1 MKGFSLV
8 NTIVAT
14 FIFTAVGFALLIM
27 SDEGFRIT
35 KSNIDHNIAE
45 ANADYALN
53 TALDHLINGGSCEGG
68 QSGNLNR
75 GAWRYRMYQT
85 SSGQCFIL
93 ASGSKDNAIR
103 YKIAYAGFSGGGGLA
118 TLTINYMEGD
128 YFNLINDSYI
138 RGSDNCPALAYYD
151 CGDLCEDI
159 EREKRQKQIDEVVK
173 LNDPLSINELLF
185 KEGKS
190 VEDIKDFVLNQFNEV
205 FENYE
210 IPSPPS
216 STTIPNECKLTNV
229 NRCEIKWSNSNVIEC
244 GSKEV
249 DTNNCSTVLI
259 SGSNVTV
266 DFWNGN
272 IKSSIVIQANKAELN
287 LGNTSV
293 NGDIFIQADER
304 VEKLEANNDTNIN
317 GNVVISSKEIEQVR
331 LVNNS
336 RIKGNLIINLENAD
350 ENTEV
355 SFTNS
360 AGVDGDFYF
369 KGHKLEF
376 NPVNNSYIGGNLI
389 ARADDEIDIEMP
401 NNSSINGR
409 MVLYSEEIHFRGVN
423 RSNVGGGENNNI
435 ILADDEIEI
444 KLTNRSTQENIGY
457 VVTMNDDGEIHLK
470 LTNRTSISGLFLTDE
485 FEADLVNETSLS
497 GIIITRKVED
507 EIRMPND
514 AKIKGLLAVFGELE
528 ELELVNHA
536 KIEGLVVLNELGERL
551 RLTNNAEIMPN
562 FDLINNYIENFGLSD
577 YLNQL
582 SCEVLGG
589 GSGTL
594 TLPQHLIGSIY

>member
-1 MKGFSLV
+1 MRGFSLV

-14 FIFTAVGFALLIM
+14 FIFTALGFALLIM

-35 KSNIDHNIAE
+35 KSNINHNVAE

-53 TALDHLINGGSCEGG
+53 AALEHLLNGGNCEGSQSGSLNGGSWE
-68 QSGNLNR
+68 
-75 GAWRYRMYQT
+75 YRMYQT

-93 ASGSKDNAIR
+93 ASGRKDNAVR
-103 YKIAYAGFSGGGGLA
+103 YKIAYAGFSGGGGLG
-118 TLTINYMEGD
+118 TLTVNYMEGD
-128 YFNLINDSYI
+128 YFHLINNSHI
-138 RGSDNCPALAYYD
+138 RGTDNCPALAYYD

-159 EREKRQKQIDEVVK
+159 EREKGEGQIDEVARLREPV
-173 LNDPLSINELLF
+173 DINELLF

-190 VEDIKDFVLNQFNEV
+190 ISDVKDFVLEQFNDT
-205 FENYE
+205 FENFE
-210 IPSPPS
+210 IPSPPVVIS
-216 STTIPNECKLTNV
+216 DECKLTGV
-229 NRCEIKWSNSNVIEC
+229 NRCEIKWNNNNVVVC

-249 DTNNCSTVLI
+249 DTSNCSAVLI
-259 SGSNVTV
+259 SGNNVTI

-272 IKSSIVIQANKAELN
+272 INANLIIQADKVEVS

-293 NGDIFIQADER
+293 NGDLFIQADEK
-304 VEKLEANNDTNIN
+304 VETLEANNDTNIT
-317 GNVVISSKEIEQVR
+317 GSVVISSSEIEKVN
-331 LVNNS
+331 LVNDS
-336 RIKGNLIINLENAD
+336 RIRGNLIINLEGAD

-355 SFTNS
+355 KFTNS

-369 KGHKLEF
+369 KGHKLMF
-376 NPVNNSYIGGNLI
+376 NPVNNSYVGGNLI
-389 ARADDEIDIEMP
+389 VKTDDEIDIDMP

-444 KLTNRSTQENIGY
+444 ELTNRSSQENIGY
-457 VVTMNDDGEIHLK
+457 VVTLNDDGEIHLK
-470 LTNRTSISGLFLTDE
+470 LTNRTNISGLFLTDE

-497 GIIITRKVED
+497 GIVITRKVED

-514 AKIKGLLAVFGELE
+514 ARIKGLLVVLGELE
-528 ELELVNHA
+528 ELELVNSA
-536 KIEGLVVLNELGERL
+536 KIEGLVLLNELGDRL
-551 RLTNNAEIMPN
+551 RLTNNAEIVPN
-562 FDLINNYIENFGLSD
+562 LDLINSYIDLFGLSD

-582 SCEVLGG
+582 SCDILGG
-589 GSGTL
+589 GSGSL
-594 TLPQHLIGSIY
+594 TFPQHLVGSIY